1 MSLLRDSNKRYGALS
16 AAEAEWMQRIVA
28 DWQLVADLVMA
39 DLVAWVPAE
48 DGTFVAVGHAR
59 PSSAATLFYRDI
71 SGQAPNR
78 EWANLIRK
86 AFESGAPASS
96 TGAVASDSGAATQ
109 RILAVPVRRRI
120 NARSEEVSAQPIAVI
135 TRHANLAELRTPT
148 RISIEYQDAG
158 NALLEMLADG
168 TYPDFSNPTGPRR
181 GAPRVNDGMVRIDA
195 EGIITFANPN
205 AFSAY
210 TALGVPGELEG
221 QSLVEAV
228 TTALKV
234 KAIEETLPV
243 VLTGKAAWRA
253 DVESK
258 NVTLSVRAVPLKREG
273 KRIGA
278 IVLSRDVSDLRRQE
292 RELITK
298 DATIR
303 EIHHRVKNNL
313 QTVASLL
320 RIQSRRSSSPEV
332 RESLAQAQRR
342 VAAIALVHDTLS
354 EGLAQEVNF
363 DEVFDRVRMSVSEL
377 AATTHTSVNVIV
389 DGKFGQLK
397 SEVATQLAV
406 VLTELISNSVEHGLA
421 GRSGGLVAVSA
432 ERRQKQLFITV
443 ADNGKGLEEG
453 KPVEGLGTQI
463 IRTLITGELRGTISW
478 LSPSDG
484 GTKVVIAIP
493 L

>member
-1 MSLLRDSNKRYGALS
+1 
-16 AAEAEWMQRIVA
+16 
-28 DWQLVADLVMA
+28 
-39 DLVAWVPAE
+39 
-48 DGTFVAVGHAR
+48 
-59 PSSAATLFYRDI
+59 
-71 SGQAPNR
+71 
-78 EWANLIRK
+78 
-86 AFESGAPASS
+86 
-96 TGAVASDSGAATQ
+96 
-109 RILAVPVRRRI
+109 
-120 NARSEEVSAQPIAVI
+120 
-135 TRHANLAELRTPT
+135 
-148 RISIEYQDAG
+148 
-158 NALLEMLADG
+158 
-168 TYPDFSNPTGPRR
+168 
-181 GAPRVNDGMVRIDA
+181 
-195 EGIITFANPN
+195 
-205 AFSAY
+205 
-210 TALGVPGELEG
+210 
-221 QSLVEAV
+221 
-228 TTALKV
+228 
-234 KAIEETLPV
+234 
-243 VLTGKAAWRA
+243 
-253 DVESK
+253 
-258 NVTLSVRAVPLKREG
+258 
-273 KRIGA
+273 
-278 IVLSRDVSDLRRQE
+278 LSRDVSDLRRQE

-320 RIQSRRSSSPEV
+320 RIQSRRSSSEEV

-406 VLTELISNSVEHGLA
+406 VLTELVSNSVEHGLA

-443 ADNGKGLEEG
+443 ADNGKGLAEG
-453 KPVEGLGTQI
+453 QAVEGLGTQI

-484 GTKVVIAIP
+484 GTKVSSRFRSSCSG
-493 L
+493 

>member
-1 MSLLRDSNKRYGALS
+1 MSLRDLNKRFGGLS
-16 AAEAEWMQRIVA
+16 NAEAEWMQRIIA

-39 DLVAWVPAE
+39 DLVAWIPSE
-48 DGTFVAVGHAR
+48 NGEFVAVGHAR
-59 PSSAATLFYRDI
+59 PSSAATIFYRDI
-71 SGQAPNR
+71 SGQAPSR

-86 AFESGAPASS
+86 ALETGQQVASGGPVSSEPGGAP
-96 TGAVASDSGAATQ
+96 Q
-109 RILAVPVRRRI
+109 RVLAVPVRRRLS
-120 NARSEEVSAQPIAVI
+120 ARSEEVSETPIAVI

-158 NALLEMLADG
+158 NALLQMLVDG

-181 GAPRVNDGMVRIDA
+181 GAPRVNDGMVRLDA
-195 EGIITFANPN
+195 EGTITFANPN

-210 TALGVPGELEG
+210 SALGVEGELEG
-221 QSLVEAV
+221 QILVEAV
-228 TTALKV
+228 TNALHV
-234 KAIEETLPV
+234 KSIEETLPV
-243 VLTGKAAWRA
+243 VLTGKASWRA

-278 IVLSRDVSDLRRQE
+278 LVLSRDVSDLRRQE

-320 RIQSRRSSSPEV
+320 RIQSRRSTSQEV

-354 EGLAQEVNF
+354 EGLAQDVNF

-377 AATTHTSVNVIV
+377 AATTHTSVNVFV

-406 VLTELISNSVEHGLA
+406 VLTELISNAVEHGLA

-443 ADNGKGLEEG
+443 ADNGKGLDDG
-453 KPVEGLGTQI
+453 QVVEGLGTQI

-484 GTKVVIAIP
+484 GTKVVITIP